1 MKERLKNK
9 EGWKKWSNVW
19 MVSQEDK
26 REKNS
31 EHLKDNHGK
40 FCKIKKKKQ
49 HRGHRKYSVS
59 QFILRNMQRNYNPK
73 V

>member
-1 MKERLKNK
+1 MKERLKDK
-9 EGWKKWSNVW
+9 EGWMKWSNVW

-26 REKNS
+26 REKNW
-31 EHLKDNHGK
+31 EDLKDNDGK
-40 FCKIKKKKQ
+40 FFKTKKKKQ

-59 QFILRNMQRNYNPK
+59 QFIPRNMQRKYIPK